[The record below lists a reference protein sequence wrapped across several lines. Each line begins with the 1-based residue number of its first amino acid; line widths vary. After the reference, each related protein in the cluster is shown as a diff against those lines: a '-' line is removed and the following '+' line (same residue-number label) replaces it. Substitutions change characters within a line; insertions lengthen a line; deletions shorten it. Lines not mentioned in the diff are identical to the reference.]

1 VLPVWGAFA
10 VLLALVSAP
19 VLSTVLPPLVD
30 YPNHLARMRLI
41 AEGGDRFY
49 AVRWAPLPNLGEDLI
64 VPPLT
69 RLIPLETAGRLF
81 LLIIFALVA
90 GGVLC
95 LNRAATG
102 AWRVWPLAAFLL
114 LYNRTFLWGFLNYL
128 FGLGVAL
135 CGAALWLALE
145 RKRVWLRLL
154 SSSLAALAAFFSH
167 LAAFGVYALV
177 ICGVELPQAL
187 SDLKARRWPSL
198 ARGGAILGA
207 QFIVPV
213 ALFLDWRR
221 QTAHPAIDLSF
232 VRKFDLLF
240 SVFDNYNRPLDIAGF
255 ALFAGLL
262 FWLAAAGRLGLTLRL
277 GCAALL
283 LLVAFLALPAR
294 IFGGS
299 GLDHRLP
306 LAVFLL
312 LVAGSVPRFPDRRAA
327 VAVATA
333 AVLLLTLRVA
343 VIERVW
349 WRADRVYSADLAGID
364 ALPRG
369 VRLAVAYPADAI
381 HVVAVPTVQL
391 PAMAVV
397 RRDGFVPTLFAF
409 PGQQLLVL
417 RPPWSAAA
425 AAAPPP
431 LLWDALTG
439 AAASPPVLA
448 QFDAVALAGDRPSEL
463 PPNPCLPVVF
473 AAPGLRIFA
482 VRHGPG
488 CDAVGGR

>member
-1 VLPVWGAFA
+1 

-41 AEGGDRFY
+41 AEGGNRFY
-49 AVRWAPLPNLGEDLI
+49 AVHWTPLPNLAQDLI
-64 VPPLT
+64 VPPLAQ
-69 RLIPLETAGRLF
+69 LIPLETAGRLF
-81 LLIIFALVA
+81 LVIIFALVA
-90 GGVLC
+90 CGVLC

-135 CGAALWLALE
+135 CGAALWLMLE
-145 RKRVWLRLL
+145 KKRVWLRIL

-167 LAAFGVYALV
+167 LAAFGVYALI
-177 ICGVELPQAL
+177 ICGVELPRAL
-187 SDLKARRWPSL
+187 SDLRARRWPSL
-198 ARGGAILGA
+198 ARAAALFGV
-207 QFIVPV
+207 QFIVP
-213 ALFLDWRR
+213 AAFLVDWSRP
-221 QTAHPAIDLSF
+221 TAHPAVDLAGF
-232 VRKFDLLF
+232 LRKFDLLF
-240 SVFDNYNRPLDIAGF
+240 SVFDNYHRPFDIAGF

-262 FWLAAAGRLGLTLRL
+262 LWLAAAGRLGLTPRL
-277 GCAALL
+277 GCAVLS
-283 LLVAFLALPAR
+283 LLVAFLVLPAR

-312 LVAGSVPRFPDRRAA
+312 LVAGSAPRFPDRRTA
-327 VAVATA
+327 VAVASA
-333 AVLLLTLRVA
+333 ALMLLTTRVA
-343 VIERVW
+343 VIESVW
-349 WRADRVYSADLAGID
+349 SRADRIYSADLAGID
-364 ALPRG
+364 ALPPG

-397 RRDGFVPTLFAF
+397 RRNGFVPTLFAF
-409 PGQQLLVL
+409 TGQQPLAL
-417 RPPWSAAA
+417 RPPWIAVA

-431 LLWDALTG
+431 LLLDALTG
-439 AAASPPVLA
+439 AASLPVLA
-448 QFDAVALAGDRPSEL
+448 QFDAVALVGERPSQV
-463 PPNPCLPVVF
+463 PANPCLPVVF

-488 CDAVGGR
+488 CAAVGGG